1 MAKSANDTNQTNAK
15 RGFAAMSK
23 EERTQ
28 IASKGGSASGGK
40 FQKGSERARRAGREG
55 GKH

>member
-40 FQKGSERARRAGREG
+40 FQKGSERARRAVREG